1 MSNAPT
7 IDSPYLTAAEAA
19 QYLRYPSTHWFR
31 ISAKK
36 FGIPCLRR
44 GRRVFYTK
52 RQLDDFMA
60 VAADATKPTRP
71 SKRTRGRKKAA

>member
-1 MSNAPT
+1 MSNAPV

-36 FGIPCLRR
+36 FGIPCIRR
-44 GRRVFYTK
+44 GRRIFYTK
-52 RQLDDFMA
+52 RQLDEFMS
-60 VAADATKPTRP
+60 VASEATKPTRP
-71 SKRTRGRKKAA
+71 SRRLRGKRVA

>member
-19 QYLRYPSTHWFR
+19 QYLRFPSTHWFR

-36 FGIPCLRR
+36 FGIPCIRR

-52 RQLDDFMA
+52 QLLDEFMS
-60 VAADATKPTRP
+60 VASEATNPTRP
-71 SKRTRGRKKAA
+71 STRRRGRKKAA